1 VDKIGRANHRI
12 AQMGDHTDTLAA
24 MGGRSRYSTPEELNA
39 LIRTEIET
47 RGRVF
52 KQAGV
57 KPAQ

>member
-1 VDKIGRANHRI
+1 MDDIKDKI
-12 AQMGDHTDTLAA
+12 AA
-24 MGGRSRYSTPEELNA
+24 MGGRSWYSTPEELNA